1 MIYSKNSSIIEIPEK
16 SYTDID
22 TPSDWKRAVELIKK

>member
-1 MIYSKNSSIIEIPEK
+1 MIYSKNSSIIEIPEN